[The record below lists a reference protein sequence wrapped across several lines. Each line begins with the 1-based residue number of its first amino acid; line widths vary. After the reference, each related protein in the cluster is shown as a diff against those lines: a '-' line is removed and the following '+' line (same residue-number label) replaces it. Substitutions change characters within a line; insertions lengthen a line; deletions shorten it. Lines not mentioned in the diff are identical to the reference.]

1 MFRFL
6 ILATASKMGGLYRH
20 NSIAAELQICIAV
33 ACKDDALKRI
43 PKSPYVRLM
52 LDKSL
57 DFGVQIKVGSIFQD
71 TC

>member
-1 MFRFL
+1 MDF
-6 ILATASKMGGLYRH
+6 ID
-20 NSIAAELQICIAV
+20 NSIAAELQTCIAV

-43 PKSPYVRLM
+43 QKSPYVGLM

-57 DFGVQIKVGSIFQD
+57 DFGVQIEVGSIFQD